1 MKINLSAVK
10 LNHLYNYCKIKP
22 RFLHLS
28 WLTKAGSADKVL
40 TVKSYLNLKQ
50 FGFKI
55 NRSADKRCRL
65 LDCYAVSGKGKVIIT
80 EDSDSFARRGA
91 ELFLQCAV
99 SAVNQNGRFSVAL
112 SGGSTPRPMNRL
124 LACAPYISEIPWNDT
139 HVFMVDERIVP
150 FEDSASNFGTA
161 QKDFLDSVPIPS
173 KNLHPMPVHDAP
185 EIGADHYEEELK
197 SFFLNRNPVFDLILL
212 GIGTDGHTA
221 SMFPGD
227 RKAHASER
235 WVLHVKGGNPD
246 VYRIS
251 LTFNMINQGRSVA
264 FLISGSNK
272 APLLKALL
280 ENPQNDYPANL
291 VRPESGDLIW
301 LVDQDAASKLTG

>member
-1 MKINLSAVK
+1 
-10 LNHLYNYCKIKP
+10 
-22 RFLHLS
+22 
-28 WLTKAGSADKVL
+28 
-40 TVKSYLNLKQ
+40 
-50 FGFKI
+50 
-55 NRSADKRCRL
+55 
-65 LDCYAVSGKGKVIIT
+65 LDCYTVSGKGKVIIA
-80 EDSDSFARRGA
+80 EDPVSLARKGA
-91 ELFLQCAV
+91 ELFLHSAV
-99 SAVNQNGRFSVAL
+99 SAVHQRGRFSVAL

-124 LACAPYISEIPWNDT
+124 LAHSPYISEIPWNDT

-161 QKDFLDSVPIPS
+161 QRDFLDSVPISPE
-173 KNLHPMPVHDAP
+173 NLHPMPVYDTP
-185 EIGADHYEEELK
+185 EIGADLYEEELK
-197 SFFLNRNPVFDLILL
+197 SFFLDRNPVFDLILL

-221 SMFPGD
+221 SMFPGG

-251 LTFNMINQGRSVA
+251 LTFNVINQGRSVA
-264 FLISGSNK
+264 FLISGSSK

-291 VRPESGDLIW
+291 VCPVSGGLIW
-301 LVDQDAASKLTG
+301 LVDQAAASSCRVFINR

>member
-1 MKINLSAVK
+1 MEI
-10 LNHLYNYCKIKP
+10 YTEGG
-22 RFLHLS
+22 R
-28 WLTKAGSADKVL
+28 
-40 TVKSYLNLKQ
+40 
-50 FGFKI
+50 
-55 NRSADKRCRL
+55 
-65 LDCYAVSGKGKVIIT
+65 GKVIIA
-80 EDSDSFARRGA
+80 EDPETLARKGA
-91 ELFLQCAV
+91 ELFLNSAV
-99 SAVNQNGRFSVAL
+99 SAVHQRGRFSVAL

-124 LACAPYISEIPWNDT
+124 LACSPYISEIPWNDT

-161 QKDFLDSVPIPS
+161 QRDFLDRVPIPS
-173 KNLHPMPVHDAP
+173 ENLHPMPVFDTP

-197 SFFLNRNPVFDLILL
+197 SFFINRNSVFDLILL
-212 GIGTDGHTA
+212 GIGTDGHTS

-251 LTFNMINQGRSVA
+251 LTFNLINQGRSVA
-264 FLISGSNK
+264 FLISGPNK

-280 ENPQNDYPANL
+280 ENPQNDYPANQIHP
-291 VRPESGDLIW
+291 VSGELLW
-301 LVDQDAASKLTG
+301 LVDQAAASMLDI

>member
-1 MKINLSAVK
+1 MG
-10 LNHLYNYCKIKP
+10 LYTEGE
-22 RFLHLS
+22 R
-28 WLTKAGSADKVL
+28 
-40 TVKSYLNLKQ
+40 
-50 FGFKI
+50 
-55 NRSADKRCRL
+55 
-65 LDCYAVSGKGKVIIT
+65 GKVIIA
-80 EDSDSFARRGA
+80 EDPETLARKGA
-91 ELFLQCAV
+91 ELFLHSAV
-99 SAVNQNGRFSVAL
+99 SAVHQRGRFSVAL

-124 LACAPYISEIPWNDT
+124 LACSPYISEIPWNDT
-139 HVFMVDERIVP
+139 HIFMVDERIVP

-161 QKDFLDSVPIPS
+161 RRDFLDSVPIPS
-173 KNLHPMPVHDAP
+173 ENLHPMPVHDTP

-197 SFFLNRNPVFDLILL
+197 SFFINRNPVFDLILL

-227 RKAHASER
+227 RKTHASKR

-251 LTFNMINQGRSVA
+251 LTFNLINQGRSVA

-280 ENPQNDYPANL
+280 ENSQNNYPASL
-291 VRPESGDLIW
+291 IHPASGDLLW
-301 LVDQDAASKLTG
+301 MVDQAAASRLTG

>member
-1 MKINLSAVK
+1 MDR
-10 LNHLYNYCKIKP
+10 YD
-22 RFLHLS
+22 
-28 WLTKAGSADKVL
+28 G
-40 TVKSYLNLKQ
+40 
-50 FGFKI
+50 G
-55 NRSADKRCRL
+55 
-65 LDCYAVSGKGKVIIT
+65 GKGKVVIA
-80 EDSDSFARRGA
+80 EDSEAFARRGA
-91 ELFLQCAV
+91 ELFLQSAV
-99 SAVNQNGRFSVAL
+99 SAVNQSGRFSVAL
-112 SGGSTPRPMNRL
+112 SGGTTPRPMNRL

-161 QKDFLDSVPIPS
+161 QRDFLDSVPIPS
-173 KNLHPMPVHDAP
+173 ENLHPMPVHDTP

-197 SFFLNRNPVFDLILL
+197 SFFINRNPVFDLILL

-227 RKAHASER
+227 RKAHASKR

-246 VYRIS
+246 VYRVS
-251 LTFNMINQGRSVA
+251 LTFNLINQGRSVA

-280 ENPQNDYPANL
+280 EDPKNDHPANR
-291 VRPESGDLIW
+291 VCPVSGGLIW